1 MIQFVIIFKYVLKMH
16 ITVFFLM
23 YIQVA
28 HHSLSFHVQVM
39 IENVQNLDTESHEYI
54 IHSQ

>member
-1 MIQFVIIFKYVLKMH
+1 
-16 ITVFFLM
+16 M